1 MLNDQPLVQIDL
13 TPQYQRNLRDL
24 AKKYRRIRL
33 DTQPIIEELQRGN
46 FTGDRLA
53 GMGEDYLIFK
63 VRVKN
68 TDIQKGKSGGYRLIY
83 QVESPTSVL
92 LLTIYAKS
100 ERADISNNDISSIL
114 AEFYGEESG

>member
-13 TPQYQRNLRDL
+13 TPQYKRNLRDL
-24 AKKYRRIRL
+24 AKKYRHIRS
-33 DTQPIIEELQRGN
+33 DTQPIIEELQGGN

-53 GMGEDYLIFK
+53 GMGENYLILK

-68 TDIQKGKSGGYRLIY
+68 TDIQKGKSGGYQLIY

-100 ERADISNNDISSIL
+100 EVADISVNEINSIL
-114 AEFYGEESG
+114 AEFYFR

>member
-1 MLNDQPLVQIDL
+1 MLNDKPLVQIDL
-13 TPQYQRNLRDL
+13 TPQYKRNLRDL
-24 AKKYRRIRL
+24 SKKYRRIRL

-68 TDIQKGKSGGYRLIY
+68 TDIQKGKSGGYRMIY

-100 ERADISNNDISSIL
+100 DVADISPNEISSIL
-114 AEFYGEESG
+114 AEFYGESL